1 MIKRALCIGNAA
13 YPEEA
18 LVNPVNDASDVAEQL
33 EALGFECVVLT
44 DAAIVSM
51 QECLGRFSDELVG
64 AEVGL
69 VFFAGHGMQIDGD
82 NFLTAVDTNF
92 NKELDAKYSAL

>member
-1 MIKRALCIGNAA
+1 MQIYVVFGSNFGANA
-13 YPEEA
+13 
-18 LVNPVNDASDVAEQL
+18 Q
-33 EALGFECVVLT
+33 
-44 DAAIVSM
+44 
-51 QECLGRFSDELVG
+51 GRFSDELVG

-69 VFFAGHGMQIDGD
+69 VFFAGHGMQIDDD